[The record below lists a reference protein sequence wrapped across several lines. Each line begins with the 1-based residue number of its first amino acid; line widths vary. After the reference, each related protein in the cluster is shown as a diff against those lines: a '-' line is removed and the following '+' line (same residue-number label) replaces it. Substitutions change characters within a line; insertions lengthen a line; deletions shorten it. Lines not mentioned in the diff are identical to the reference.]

1 MENQINLIDTREKI
15 ISRIMIFILLSGII
29 LSIIFVIAILSPK
42 NFPSQKI
49 VEIKYG
55 TGLVQLSKDLKKQK
69 IIKSSVIFELL
80 VIISTKN
87 NTILAGNY
95 YFEKPMGTIE
105 ITRRLINGKFNL
117 APIKITIPEG
127 YTIKDINE
135 LLSKKLIK
143 FDSENFLNL
152 AKGKEGFL
160 FPDTYLF
167 FPTASANVAYKELNN
182 NFNKKVEKLNLTLL
196 SDNELNKIV
205 TMASLIEKE
214 AGNNEE
220 MPFIS
225 GILSNRL
232 KKNMPLQVDA
242 SFIYLLGKKSS
253 DLTKDDLKI
262 DSPYNTYVNKGL
274 PPGPI
279 NNPGM
284 NAILASLNPAKTPYY
299 FYLHDKDGIIHYAKT
314 FEEHKI
320 NKRKYLNN

>member
-1 MENQINLIDTREKI
+1 M
-15 ISRIMIFILLSGII
+15 
-29 LSIIFVIAILSPK
+29 
-42 NFPSQKI
+42 
-49 VEIKYG
+49 
-55 TGLVQLSKDLKKQK
+55 
-69 IIKSSVIFELL
+69 
-80 VIISTKN
+80 
-87 NTILAGNY
+87 
-95 YFEKPMGTIE
+95 
-105 ITRRLINGKFNL
+105 
-117 APIKITIPEG
+117 
-127 YTIKDINE
+127 
-135 LLSKKLIK
+135 
-143 FDSENFLNL
+143 
-152 AKGKEGFL
+152 
-160 FPDTYLF
+160 
-167 FPTASANVAYKELNN
+167 NN